1 MHRLESASFAWR
13 TEDVFFA
20 SSKESVGDVGLGQF
34 AKSMI

>member
-1 MHRLESASFAWR
+1 MTALAPQLSAFLR
-13 TEDVFFA
+13 A